1 MNIQRGEIIRVNLS
15 PTKGRALKDTP
26 SDKQQGKA
34 RPCLVLSNTKFNQ
47 RRQGIVIVSPITNT
61 IKPEIKTLIQ
71 LPDGLK
77 ITGSVLAEQIRTLDL
92 KKRWWK
98 TTLVIVEEDFVNK
111 VVHIVEQII
120 S

>member
-15 PTKGRALKDTP
+15 PTQGRE
-26 SDKQQGKA
+26 QQGKA

-61 IKPEIKTLIQ
+61 IKPEIRTLIQ
-71 LPDGLK
+71 LPDRLK
-77 ITGSVLAEQIRTLDL
+77 ITGSVLAEQVRTLDL

-98 TTLVIVEEDFVNK
+98 RTSVIVAEDFVNK
-111 VVHIVEQII
+111 VVHIVQQII

>member
-15 PTKGRALKDTP
+15 PTKGRE
-26 SDKQQGKA
+26 QQGKA

-47 RRQGIVIVSPITNT
+47 RRQDIVIVSPITNT

-71 LPDGLK
+71 LPDKLK
-77 ITGSVLAEQIRTLDL
+77 ITGSVLAEQVRTLDL
-92 KKRWWK
+92 KTSWWK
-98 TTLVIVEEDFVNK
+98 TTSVIVEEDFVNK
-111 VVHIVEQII
+111 VVHVVQQII

>member
-15 PTKGRALKDTP
+15 LTQGRE
-26 SDKQQGKA
+26 QQGKA

-71 LPDGLK
+71 LPDRLK
-77 ITGSVLAEQIRTLDL
+77 ITGSVLAEQVRTLDL
-92 KKRWWK
+92 KQRCWK
-98 TTLVIVEEDFVNK
+98 TTSVIVEEDFVNK
-111 VVHIVEQII
+111 VVHIVQQII

>member
-1 MNIQRGEIIRVNLS
+1 MNIQRGEIIRINLN
-15 PTKGRALKDTP
+15 PTQGRE
-26 SDKQQGKA
+26 QQGDA
-34 RPCLVLSNTKFNQ
+34 RPCLVLSNNQFNY
-47 RRQGIVIVSPITNT
+47 RRKGIVIVSPITNT

-77 ITGSVLAEQIRTLDL
+77 IKGSVAAEQVRTLDL

-98 TTLVIVEEDFVNK
+98 TTLIILETDFVDS
-111 VVHIVEQII
+111 VTYIVNQII